1 MVWCSPLSPSRF
13 ICPLPFCHSTA
24 GSVAQHNRMATIDGM
39 WDRTITVGSGGKTF
53 SVTGWKIGWAIG
65 PKHLVT
71 DVYLA
76 RQWTSFSV
84 ATPLQEAVAVAFEAT
99 ALAAEG
105 EPHAAYFDEYKAD
118 LQERRDKLVTYLSA
132 AGLRPVVPS
141 GSYFVL
147 CDISGLGVDLSDG
160 GRLEADDI
168 DDADLE
174 AELDML
180 GEGEFDMEDASYL
193 DDATSAPA
201 APTAI
206 PSDGAVADTSKVAV
220 DEFGLP
226 GTLA

>member
-1 MVWCSPLSPSRF
+1 MEDMLEQANE
-13 ICPLPFCHSTA
+13 I
-24 GSVAQHNRMATIDGM
+24 
-39 WDRTITVGSGGKTF
+39 
-53 SVTGWKIGWAIG
+53 
-65 PKHLVT
+65 
-71 DVYLA
+71 
-76 RQWTSFSV
+76 
-84 ATPLQEAVAVAFEAT
+84 QES
-99 ALAAEG
+99 LG
-105 EPHAAYFDEYKAD
+105 
-118 LQERRDKLVTYLSA
+118 R
-132 AGLRPVVPS
+132 
-141 GSYFVL
+141 SY
-147 CDISGLGVDLSDG
+147 GLG
-160 GRLEADDI
+160 DDI

>member
-168 DDADLE
+168 DDADSP
-174 AELDML
+174 DTKFCKWII
-180 GEGEFDMEDASYL
+180 GASVL
-193 DDATSAPA
+193 C
-201 APTAI
+201 
-206 PSDGAVADTSKVAV
+206 VFVWRV
-220 DEFGLP
+220 N
-226 GTLA
+226 